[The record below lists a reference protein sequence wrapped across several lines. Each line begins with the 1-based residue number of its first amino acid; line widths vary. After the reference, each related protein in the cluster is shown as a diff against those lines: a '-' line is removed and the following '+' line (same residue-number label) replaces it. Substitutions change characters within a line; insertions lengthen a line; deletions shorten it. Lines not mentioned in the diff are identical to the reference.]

1 MLQHLAD
8 VVVESIKRT
17 AGAVTLGASC
27 QSLPARCP
35 GCGTP
40 SWRIHGRYIRRLAD
54 APLGG
59 ASVVIELTVRR
70 FKCLNSRCLAVT
82 FAEQIPGLTSPHAR
96 YAPLLQSALLSI
108 ALFLAGRPG
117 ARLAAALK
125 IRVAKDTLLNLLRT
139 IPNPPPS
146 AVRVLG
152 VDDFALRKGD
162 TYATLL
168 VDLEA
173 RRPLD
178 VLPGR
183 GAEPLAAWLRGHPEV
198 EIICRDRAGAYAEGA
213 RSGAPQ
219 AQQIADGWHLWRNL
233 AEAVE
238 KTVGTHHPC
247 IRAAF
252 AMPPVTEEASEEALV
267 TAPPSVEAAPFIP
280 PDGTLDVT
288 GKPRRLVA
296 RTTERYEA
304 VQQRLSAGM
313 SLAAIRRD
321 LALDHS
327 TVRRFARARSLD
339 ELLVKAVNRNSI
351 LDAYKPYLHRRWNEG
366 CEDIVQLYRELR
378 EQGFTGDI
386 QCVRR
391 YFRPF
396 KKPHSPRPRQPPAPA
411 PEARP
416 APKPRRIVRWIMTNP
431 GHLADA
437 DAAELK
443 EIRAACPHLDAVTRH
458 VRNFADMMRDLH
470 GDQLPSW
477 MERVTEDELPALHSL
492 VNGLRPRPRRRHRR
506 PEQPMEFRP
515 GRGTRHA
522 RQAPQADGV
531 RPGQPRSAPQTRT
544 ARPLNTQRHKSP
556 TEPVIPHRGWDHA
569 GPPVV

>member
-1 MLQHLAD
+1 MA
-8 VVVESIKRT
+8 ESVKRT
-17 AGAVTLGASC
+17 AGTVTLHAAC

-35 GCGTP
+35 GCGMP
-40 SWRIHGRYIRRLAD
+40 SWRVHGRYIRRLTD

-59 ASVVIELTVRR
+59 TSVVIELAVRR
-70 FKCLNSRCLAVT
+70 FKCLNSHCPAVT
-82 FAEQIPGLTSPHAR
+82 FAEQVPGLTSPHAR
-96 YAPLLQSALLSI
+96 YTPLLRSVLVSI
-108 ALFLAGRPG
+108 ALCLAGRPG

-139 IPNPPPS
+139 LPDPPTS

-152 VDDFALRKGD
+152 VDDFALRKGG

-178 VLPGR
+178 VLAGR
-183 GAEPLAAWLRGHPEV
+183 DAEPLAAWLRGHPEV

-219 AQQIADGWHLWRNL
+219 ARQIADGWHLWRNL

-238 KTVGTHHPC
+238 KTVSAHHAC

-252 AMPPVTEEASEEALV
+252 ALPPVTEEASEETRV
-267 TAPPSVEAAPFIP
+267 TAAPPVEVVPFIP

-304 VQQRLSAGM
+304 IQQRLSAGM
-313 SLAAIRRD
+313 SLAAIRRE
-321 LALDHS
+321 LRLDHS
-327 TVRRFARARSLD
+327 TVQRFARAQSLN

-366 CEDIVQLYRELR
+366 CHDIPQLHRELR
-378 EQGFTGDI
+378 EQGFSGDI

-396 KKPHSPRPRQPPAPA
+396 KKPRSPRPRQPPAPP
-411 PEARP
+411 PEPRP
-416 APKPRRIVRWIMTNP
+416 APKPRRIVRWIMTTP
-431 GHLADA
+431 RHLADA

-443 EIRAACPHLDAVTRH
+443 EIRAACPHLDAVAQH
-458 VRNFADMMRDLH
+458 VRDFADMMRELRGDL
-470 GDQLPSW
+470 LPAW
-477 MERVTEDELPALHSL
+477 MDRVHADDLPALHSL
-492 VNGLRPRPRRRHRR
+492 VAGLRRDQVAVVAGLSTDWSSGQVEGQVTRVKLIKRKGYGRANLDLLRRRILV
-506 PEQPMEFRP
+506 
-515 GRGTRHA
+515 
-522 RQAPQADGV
+522 AD
-531 RPGQPRSAPQTRT
+531 
-544 ARPLNTQRHKSP
+544 
-556 TEPVIPHRGWDHA
+556 
-569 GPPVV
+569 